1 MTPEESSMGKKQD
14 IVQYIETAAGER
26 LAVIPE
32 AEYQRMVEAFED
44 RLDVEAAREILARI
58 KDGTEEVIPAEF
70 VNRLLDGENTVKV
83 WREFREM
90 TVDELA
96 EKAGI
101 GVSDLSAIETGECD
115 GSFGSIKKIAAALR
129 VSVDELA

>member
-1 MTPEESSMGKKQD
+1 MGKD
-14 IVQYIETAAGER
+14 HNTVQYIETAAGER

-32 AEYQRMVEAFED
+32 AEYLRMIEALED

-101 GVSDLSAIETGECD
+101 GVSDLSAIETSECD

>member
-1 MTPEESSMGKKQD
+1 MGKKRD
-14 IVQYIETAAGER
+14 TVQYIETAAGER

-32 AEYQRMVEAFED
+32 AHYRRLVEALEEHV
-44 RLDVEAAREILARI
+44 DVEAAREILARI

-101 GVSDLSAIETGECD
+101 GVSDLSAIETGERD

-129 VSVDELA
+129 VSVDDLA

>member
-1 MTPEESSMGKKQD
+1 MSNMKGT
-14 IVQYIETAAGER
+14 VQYIQTSAGER

-32 AEYQRMVEAFED
+32 AEYQRMVEALED
-44 RLDVEAAREILARI
+44 RLDVEAVREILARI

-83 WREFREM
+83 WREFRGM

-101 GVSDLSAIETGECD
+101 SVNDLSPIETGECD

-129 VSVDELA
+129 VSVDDLA

>member
-1 MTPEESSMGKKQD
+1 MTKQRD
-14 IVQYIETAAGER
+14 TIQYIRTPSGER

-32 AEYQRMVEAFED
+32 AEHERMVEALED
-44 RLDVEAAREILARI
+44 RLDVEAARDILARI
-58 KDGTEEVIPAEF
+58 KDGTEEVIPAEI
-70 VNRLLDGENTVKV
+70 VHRLLDGENTVKV

-90 TVDELA
+90 IVDELA

-101 GVSDLSAIETGECD
+101 SVSDLSAIETGESD

-129 VSVDELA
+129 ISVDDLA

>member
-1 MTPEESSMGKKQD
+1 MSKST
-14 IVQYIETAAGER
+14 IQYIQCASGER
-26 LAVIPE
+26 LVVVPE
-32 AEYQRMVEAFED
+32 AHYRRLVDALED
-44 RLDVEAAREILARI
+44 RLDVEAAREIMARI

-70 VNRLLDGENTVKV
+70 VNRLLGGENTVKV

-115 GSFGSIKKIAAALR
+115 GSFGSIKKIAGALKIT
-129 VSVDELA
+129 VDDLA